1 MSIVIDPG
9 YALSFNGVTDGVLVP
24 SNQNVIHGK
33 SDEGRKSLPAALHSF
48 TLETWIMPD
57 CGGIVY
63 EYENM
68 MRLTVGSPSSPAPA
82 TFEINLEN
90 VAAGT
95 KSVHTISSAKPV
107 NKING
112 DFAYWDGI
120 LFPQPA
126 LNMHNS
132 YIATDAAV
140 NDSTALNDGHREL
153 LNVTVTFNRRYLSMH
168 INGDLVVAKEFEEN
182 QQIVLSPSNMY
193 LGGKG
198 GEYRGT
204 IEAIHLSR
212 GEKKSGRSEF
222 APVKSDDTIGLWRF
236 EEPIE
241 PISLITTTP
250 SISASTS
257 ASSSI
262 NIGVAAATALVNQFK
277 NGVSVVVGNAIN
289 FTTQSPWSSQG
300 SYKIKVHGA
309 TSSSDATIPKVP
321 YNIIVNPLGY
331 VSTTGKPTNKA
342 PERLRLMA
350 VDGDAGTITV
360 ESIHLD
366 FASNASTGRRGALQ
380 AHDAGRFV
388 VVTGDCLVDGGNGNV
403 YQPQGSGTQ
412 FSHRQGQV
420 CIDES
425 NFENHGIMF
434 SMSMAVDNTVH
445 NKFAAF
451 TTNPGAGFYLG
462 HSGRHILN
470 HVKSHPFMGYLPPAS
485 DLVVDKKLDAS
496 ADVIS
501 ASFSSQY
508 SDIRGTVPLNS
519 KISAFDSHE
528 PVKLENTFYSTKV
541 NTVVENGMSDISDTQ
556 RGLLAIGG
564 TSFDP
569 SAFALKALGADTV
582 AENSKAQLVP
592 SDESRI
598 AILSVPS
605 LASYDYAPFVQIHY
619 NAICHNSVDFPTA
632 AVSRIDSSFT
642 STATIIKLQS
652 IKSFGKTGAVLP
664 ATSISIGGVV
674 ATTNPDITA
683 TLNHSDNKITF
694 SANTDSGF
702 QAVDTTGAIVKLAMD
717 GPCLMVSKTLPDVST
732 IVTGSTSILD
742 LIHTD
747 MASADL
753 DILSPGGIV
762 EFKAPGMFPFKSGDL
777 EGDTEEG
784 TVAETT
790 LDTTLC
796 PDNYL
801 PLAST
806 DPPQTTPQGIAVSD
820 SNLSTKSSQFSKIII
835 KTATYEDT
843 LEETAD
849 IIRQSSQYDRQK
861 TGVLVNN
868 GSGYSAT
875 ATSITVD
882 AVDARTKFS
891 TGQSLYKIDG
901 TVLGT
906 ITSVAETAIGVSAG
920 ITASLV
926 DNEELYNQ
934 SINIGTGTTNQSTS
948 VHEIFDIIE
957 HQMSGDIVTLTV
969 QPSDRRRFTQ
979 LARLKIDEDSSNHLS
994 VEYLMSRGRVLSFN
1008 EDDNGNSNLLAYG
1021 IISDIAGA
1029 SVSAKG
1035 DGAPD
1040 SHIVKE
1046 IMPGAPVV
1054 TMMLGGPGQGAI
1066 NTKETWEPSPTARL
1080 AWNTRRDCV
1089 TEVSAVDT
1097 SGRTVTTLPLNNRS
1111 TDLQSWGTYCFPKVG
1126 RIYLELPRTD
1136 VNEPIRF
1143 ASAEYSSKTGVL
1155 FNFASGTTHLG
1166 SGKFVLADG
1175 SEAVGFAAWVSATG
1189 ISTGHKLHVD
1199 DKFLEESMC
1208 NDGTTV
1214 NDRLFQTLDSVQHD
1228 YQLGTQYAST
1238 RALVEIPLFE
1248 EFFFDNP
1255 DKGIFPGPDNSMKI
1269 HVDATHTASNWA
1281 PNPVGRRHDEIATQD
1296 PEIFGAFSYSISSD
1310 SHRSGTKITAPFTDT
1325 SAPILIHVEDASIF
1339 PIPDAAP
1346 VTVAGVD
1353 GSARYRRAFL
1363 PSGEWVLYTARD
1375 TSANTITAASAST
1388 AGGNWAMSKN
1398 FVKEFAV
1405 GAQLTPAPG
1414 YQDMNYTPIAD
1425 NPLLKSA
1432 GYEGRR
1438 SFYYDRSNVM
1448 TQGGNVDY
1456 GMRQYV
1462 SAVEFRAGPRVN
1474 PHLDRIQSGRAK
1486 GVVQAWASGA
1496 PTLLYMKDASLFP
1509 DNIAGVDDYS
1519 GYRYRLAWAP
1529 SDFSLTGCSYN
1540 NAKLIT
1546 HSSSTLVAV
1555 GMAVSGDGIPVGA
1568 TVEAVISNTTFDLSV
1583 ATTGGSLSS
1592 KTLTITSNGV
1602 ITHAHYNIKS
1612 DNLLTLTQRDDAFQP
1627 ASGDE
1632 VTLVDMHASPT
1643 TIYPEVKEGV
1653 FLNKSWAYPYAPGG
1667 LRDGDTVWMN
1677 MHYTNPH
1684 AIEGLF
1690 AKSRGTL
1697 NEGEVWTGFNGGGG
1711 AFAANPRNSIP
1722 MENFLIGNSCTETA
1736 QNFVQHVNK
1745 TIELNYEALG
1755 LYAEFTVG
1763 GASYNNDPTI
1773 THTSSTAIVV
1783 GMGVSGSGIPDGA
1796 TVATVT
1802 DATHFELSEAT
1813 TGGSKSSQTLT
1824 FTSNTP
1830 APTVAYLDPYQ
1841 STEEHARVLL
1851 YDVAHDREFIAFQ
1864 DLWMQ
1869 VQSSADATKIGAA
1882 PAHTAG
1888 AIVHDDGNSGSWIDV
1903 AAGFPSESKY
1913 LAPTNGSDFME
1924 AAYSHKS
1931 TWNASTGTI
1940 LSPHAPDVGT
1950 KYATNG
1956 AMPRTN
1962 DAVIN
1967 SDDAILKHKQ
1977 IDKDSREASTFFDT
1991 PDGTRAIPAFLA
2003 LKGIRSSTSDLSGHE
2018 EARLNELD
2026 HWTQMDF
2033 VRRLTVDFGEVALR
2047 DGVTDIEAAAREVVR
2062 LVNQAGAKNGRTH
2075 ARRPADQ
2082 YLGESEKFDLS
2093 SPGVKAGGFSMG
2105 FDPSAAHINA
2115 DFAATGSTHDPA
2127 PFWDIKR
2134 GFSSHDRGTHMGY
2147 VRAHLGRV
2155 VLDSDGNKGYS
2166 IVIHS
2171 TIPGAEGRNFCT
2183 WLDNS
2188 RAQTPYRPQYL
2199 IGHGGRFRNYWCQPD
2214 EMTGENMHP
2223 APMPINRFGRPFA
2236 PITTLKEYLPPEETL
2251 ASFSNNL
2258 SIGPEIVIGSTQSAD
2273 TFRENASGRNS
2284 NTVID
2289 ESFETKSPSST
2300 LVDGLRTGT
2309 SAKSRINFGGMT
2321 QAGIPGWSPDAG
2333 KWGMGRDGEDSRYQ
2347 SVYGNASNAATAMLN
2362 STIYDTDNKVG
2373 YIPKD
2378 DMKPRNIG
2386 DGNIYGIRLVD
2397 HRGDNHTVRM
2407 IYKQYGKSFAND
2419 LTIVPPTIDE
2429 EIVIH
2434 FDDRDVAQGGFT
2446 IGKHMVGTGEV
2457 CGEKSGGTAKPYKGN
2472 LWNNYPSP
2480 AVGIHVTGNKA
2491 TDTGV
2496 TMDVTFTAPYSTGD
2510 TLTHPDVLGYLGF
2523 PESGVL
2529 QLTDDAGT
2537 SGDQG
2542 ITIHYTSRSHYDHDG
2557 DTGASNKH
2565 YFYGCTGG
2573 RALTTNEGMLISP
2586 RINFTSVLT
2595 DEVIA
2600 AAVEFAMAM
2609 PDPTDDSIAATSFDC
2624 TGMFAPD
2631 GKTLGEWGVSP
2642 TAIRVKAS
2650 SKSKTP
2656 LSKLFQVSRNKD
2668 WGLVEGASSDAVVS
2682 SKHTGGLSDVERD
2695 AGTRL
2700 DVGYIP
2706 ETVLH
2711 ITTRYKGT
2719 NANTATPILVDN
2731 QNNPVDIS
2739 TWQRNL
2745 RGDNYTSVA
2754 GDHIIPKVDSPMI
2767 LKTTDDGTLITTASS
2782 TYLYSICVPGSDHAQ
2797 AWGERFTIWWGSEEY
2812 AEVASTPGAAVETK
2826 LTYGAGTGVSAN
2838 FASFCHDSDD
2848 EVLMRNGDVKNGMK
2862 TDGIRRAGSK
2872 MSSPFLYFRGGRDS
2886 PDHWVPLYFGG
2897 GFSGVVMDIND
2908 GTQND
2913 YGDFYTHPYAGGPT
2927 GSAGLQNVGE
2937 IAGSYA
2943 LLDTNAM
2950 LAMFPGTPYLDD
2962 HKGKNNPPLFNQD
2975 SLLPFDMAK
2984 GANTKFTG
2992 LTYTDGSN
3000 AVHANLPSPIVLRFA
3015 HPHAR
3020 YSATGNTA
3028 DQTIY
3033 MVFGPGQA
3041 FPHNSAA
3048 FEPQGANIVTSGNGY
3063 SAVPIYTDG
3072 STVSLETFL
3081 PNSLT
3086 NGDSTVAGLIN
3097 HASGAVIGHL
3107 PRTTFFQIN
3116 KLSAFNYDM
3125 NWEPTKG
3132 FPSVAVSGSTT
3143 FAQTYD
3149 RAFYYEGSPFTFG
3162 VALPPS
3168 AHPFSH
3174 IFTDSNGNALETSY
3188 HPATKKS
3195 SVIWHM
3201 DGGYHPGGHF
3211 LDNHVNIN
3219 PKHAV
3224 EGGRLATG
3232 STNKHNVSAFR
3243 PCGLLAKAYLTQYGG
3258 SPDNQANDDNVVL
3271 IDATRVQN
3279 AEELGAVISASINTF
3294 PGKDPLKAIGGT
3306 FLPSM
3311 QNAHKQDRYGW
3322 VQLDI
3327 ASFEPANKLVVT
3339 NNASLETLP
3348 KYGWVRISDGNTAGY
3363 APYTDITTTATLT
3376 VAAQGDPHGMTEK
3389 QKVTIT
3395 AADGTVRIYVLT
3407 DTNAGGVAT
3416 GTVLVSNS
3424 DTGAGTAGDSLT
3436 GGIAVGIN
3444 FTSAIQHDYLEQI
3457 KTAIEHANGHAGK
3470 ITVTETSTSIF
3481 TLTNAVAG
3489 ISGNTT
3495 ITEDVANLTIAG
3507 FNGNTGSIFL
3517 GRSVNSTVP
3526 SVINIVVPGAGYS
3539 AATVSTSGG
3548 SGTGLTL
3555 ALTVGGSGEI
3565 TGVSIATAG
3574 SGYQAG
3580 DLITAVGGDGAG
3592 RIDVA
3597 GCAKSTSFINP
3608 TNDRE
3613 VTATSGFKAYV
3624 WAKSGTHRLNNDN
3637 TVTTRDHI
3645 TQVHYNGLI
3654 DAIDRTK
3661 PVGAVGWAGEAYSYM
3676 NSYTGTQVGSG
3687 VYPAG
3692 LGAWHPSLGF
3702 NPYGAAETCLAAS
3715 SPVGTGDTATATFSD
3730 YCVNGLSSRHLIAIT
3745 HESELPLIAKADRD
3759 GVTCAGDWLMTK
3771 ETSNIINAGTIQWDT
3786 SKVHNK
3792 SRYLGPATGGPRV
3805 EAQVHSD
3812 FVRPTVAGDYPAT
3825 SAAVAANKWHDTIA
3839 SGKMVQANAC
3849 LNPTGDLFWD
3859 ESVVKGSNFHEDFG
3873 TYGKECIGVSGSDDY
3888 LNPGASSTA
3897 MPHNGL
3903 FGYYNTRSAA
3913 RNFSAEHV
3921 VWKRMDGGSLTMPA
3935 ANARGLGAI
3944 PWVRRKASTGQ
3955 YLLEGEKVLG
3965 NVRFSFES
3973 TNAAMF
3979 PIIQAQELSHPQLAE
3994 QHPME
3999 IRNALML
4006 PNEEKQFQ
4014 SMMVIDD
4021 TGQEHRLEGG
4031 SPLGTVIMDFRHV
4044 SDREIEGLAPA
4055 LAGTGVSPNM
4065 KIRLPNPDEIPGNI
4079 IVRPGFDRIQAYQS
4093 ETIGSG
4099 GLQHPSQPVQ
4109 HITDMFDNKYSGP
4122 RLWPTWE
4129 NNGWEHLSQDGV
4141 DVSLT
4146 KSDNRLKFPASTV
4159 EGWQDHTSNSPLK
4172 TAYEPHD
4179 RNLYFHVTRMGV
4191 SMTNRET
4198 SQLLTFQ
4205 SYSGTEINV
4214 NATPEASVWT
4224 DSSELSGGRY
4234 FLRVYN
4240 ETTNEGVLASYTGV
4254 GSGKFTGVVY
4264 SPDFANFIADT
4275 EAEGHILKVVPSYY
4289 MPAGSTR
4296 FFGARRLRDHSE
4308 YSGASPDMKIIDW
4321 YTLYAALPANTGA
4334 TTNPSIPYNHIM
4346 TPKMTPMPIPRMG
4359 HHYISPTMALMPGHY
4374 AHPAYQRL
4382 YELNQSCRTSNNA
4395 PLIDSLIGTNEG
4407 TRTSTTATSTTH
4419 ESGRDP
4425 YIYFSGPTAA
4435 FSPSD
4440 IHGGA
4445 FTLLTETKIKYEGYG
4460 VAASLGA
4467 AGTTNAAGGHE
4478 LVLEAGGTYTLNNHF
4493 PDPMEV
4499 GAYQI
4504 VIQPNVFAQQIKGF
4518 HLNHSTENKAP
4529 SESGTKV
4536 VELTGQQVNTVIA
4549 IEQDVDTN
4557 GAYSLILADAIM
4569 ADVRGCEVIINE
4581 VILDIEPDS
4590 GSHFTNLPTLALYNP
4605 LGVQET
4611 SSPSLTRRSLPYR
4624 PGMFSSATPGYTL
4637 TVPWWGILHKD
4648 GAGASGADKFRH
4660 LEWHKPD
4667 NYYELCRASYGCVGA
4682 QLTLGGYPTSFL
4694 DIYEVHKRNR
4704 SLNPTCVVISNN
4716 GSSTITVDDNS
4727 LFPVVPYYG
4736 EKLEYTKDGVR
4747 YTATYGN
4754 RTGTLA
4760 YATLGASVTF
4770 STVSGSGEFWANI
4783 ATGTIIKL
4791 TRPYDNHSSDKVF
4804 TDSLSSIITRA
4815 LPQISNGSRD
4825 TNSLHVPDA
4834 YLCMWHPNLGRPF
4847 TWYSDTADGGTRNF
4861 YTKAGA
4867 ADTPLDKKPY
4877 NMLPEHFE
4885 TIHYQDFN
4893 YVASKGPFGFAMSWI
4908 APPGGGTSPTN
4919 AADGIVHTAAVID
4932 LDTNLKHQ
4940 GGVESSTESS
4950 GVLINHPSGA
4960 SNTYSV
4966 NTTSAIPVDAVDP
4979 TTKFQV
4985 GDSVYNSAGILVG
4998 VLTAVDGSA
5007 PYGVTFGGGTLVVLT
5022 NNEALY
5028 LSEKYNFAGFWPGGS
5043 HGGGAVSRLEA
5054 YGDSL
5059 IGWGGET
5066 YGMDCG
5072 TFDDNTGIRTRT
5084 YNEATVASPY
5094 ARNHCFGYR
5103 FGVRQ
5108 AYNRPRWGQYVR
5120 GWLEVANSNALLG
5133 YYHGPLIQQD
5143 NKTNGWDYVGSD
5155 TALGD
5160 VSFTASYVGIL
5171 ERLTQVSALLNQD
5184 QIGRQVR
5191 YSDGRRMT
5199 QPFGCAVRTIRNA
5212 STVRREYPGDN
5223 AGKDISELANAH
5235 RYYMVDWWGN
5245 TRGEDVR
5252 RFPVRGFGIRPAWDP
5267 EDAYTDTNIAH
5278 RPAANALFGGDG
5290 NDRQSGNANTANNDA
5305 SNMGVA
5311 DWFNPASALRV
5322 GDRGDGRG
5330 VRWPTVFN
5338 ESMLMDVSETHEAT
5352 GLVLSHST
5360 AEPAFGQGLVRPS
5373 NLALQSGE
5381 IERGIS
5387 ARLDVASEDGLLK
5400 PSASV
5405 AEGTETITADTR
5417 LAEPVGR
5424 DDVRIGLD
5432 VDTIGELN
5440 EGVSREYVIMSTE
5453 AVSLHTDRE
5462 IGQRTTVRGAMDGA
5476 SRTLTDFDLT
5486 ALNFSSNPKAGIT
5499 RISNAHAY
5507 WPLGGTYAMEWS
5519 RYAGV
5524 LDVKGWGQAGASSSS
5539 NPYQNAAH
5547 DSTLQNTNATDSTI
5561 DFLYRPAQVLD
5572 NKHVQLFRPAPVIS
5586 ADDTDGDDTIQ
5597 GGSNFYRATAGGK
5610 YGLFTSDAP
5619 GALTGTPSSPPY
5631 APVYSITPTSST
5643 TVPTSQGPKIQGVD
5657 VTGYNKAD
5665 IRSPVARVVMTE
5677 NTLEHFRA
5685 DASRKS
5691 PDDEEGDFNVQ
5702 PRYSQTLHPKG
5713 SDGDASYNTGD
5724 HSGE

>member
-1 MSIVIDPG
+1 MSMLIDPG
-9 YALSFNGVTDGVLVP
+9 HALLFNGITDSVMIP
-24 SNQNVIHGK
+24 ANQSVIHGK
-33 SDEGRKSLPAALHSF
+33 SNDPLKALPGAMRSF
-48 TLETWIMPD
+48 TLETWIVPD
-57 CGGIVY
+57 CGGVVF
-63 EYENM
+63 EYENI
-68 MRLTVGSPSSPAPA
+68 MRLTVGTPSSPAPA
-82 TFEINLEN
+82 KFEVNLEN
-90 VAAGT
+90 KAAGT
-95 KSVHTISSAKPV
+95 SSVFSISSATPV
-107 NKING
+107 HGPTG
-112 DFAYWDGI
+112 DFAYWDGVVYPRPS
-120 LFPQPA
+120 LD
-126 LNMHNS
+126 LHNS
-132 YIATDAAV
+132 YIYTDAAV

-153 LNVTVTFNRRYLSMH
+153 LNVTVTFSHRHLSMH
-168 INGDLVVAKEFEEN
+168 INGDLVVTKEFDED
-182 QQIVLSPSNMY
+182 QQLVLTASNMF

-204 IEAIHLSR
+204 IEAVHLSR
-212 GEKKSGRSEF
+212 GRKDSGKGPF

-277 NGVSVVVGNAIN
+277 GGTSASLNNSIN
-289 FTTQSPWSSQG
+289 FATESPWNSHG
-300 SYKIKVHGA
+300 SYNVKVHSA
-309 TSSSDATIPKVP
+309 TSSSNATIPKVP

-331 VSTTGKPTNKA
+331 GPTTGKPTAKA

-350 VDGDAGTITV
+350 VDGDAGTVTV

-388 VVTGDCLVDGGNGNV
+388 IVTGDCLVDGGNGNV

-425 NFENHGIMF
+425 NFENHGVMF
-434 SMSMAVDNTVH
+434 SMSMAIDSDDY
-445 NKFAAF
+445 NKFSASSA
-451 TTNPGAGFYLG
+451 NPGTGFYIG

-470 HVKSHPFMGYLPPAS
+470 HVKSHPFMGTVPPMS

-501 ASFSSQY
+501 ATFVSQY
-508 SDIRGTVPLNS
+508 SDIKNTIPVNS
-519 KISAFDSHE
+519 KVTIFDTHDTI
-528 PVKLENTFYSTKV
+528 KLENAYFQTKIDKI
-541 NTVVENGMSDISDTQ
+541 VENGMSDISDAK
-556 RGLLAIGG
+556 RGLI
-564 TSFDP
+564 
-569 SAFALKALGADTV
+569 ALGGRKFDASLFNLKSFGAHNAIDISDEV
-582 AENSKAQLVP
+582 SRHLVP
-592 SDESRI
+592 STESRI
-598 AILSVPS
+598 AILNVPS
-605 LASYDYAPFVQIHY
+605 LSTYNYAPFVQIHY
-619 NAICHNSVDFPTA
+619 NAVCHQPNDFPTA
-632 AVSRIDSSFT
+632 ATSRLT
-642 STATIIKLQS
+642 TNGTATILTLQS
-652 IKSFGKTGAVLP
+652 IKSFGKDGLVIP
-664 ATSISIGGVV
+664 GSSISIGGVL
-674 ATTNPDITA
+674 ATTNGNINA
-683 TLNHSDNKITF
+683 TLNHSAKTITF
-694 SANTDSGF
+694 SANTDSAF
-702 QAVDTTGAIVKLAMD
+702 QSVDTTGAIVEMSIN
-717 GPCLMVSKTLPDVST
+717 GPSLMVTKTVPDVST
-732 IVTGSTSILD
+732 IVTGTTSILD
-742 LIHTD
+742 LIHTELGT
-747 MASADL
+747 ADL
-753 DILSPGGIV
+753 DIYSPGGKI
-762 EFKAPGMFPFKSGDL
+762 EFKMPNAFPFSAGDL

-784 TVAETT
+784 TVAETK
-790 LDTTLC
+790 LDLTLC
-796 PDNYL
+796 PHNYL
-801 PLAST
+801 PLVST
-806 DPPQTTPQGIAVSD
+806 DPAQGTPQAISL
-820 SNLSTKSSQFSKIII
+820 SNPNLSTKDSQFSRMIVKPTHY
-835 KTATYEDT
+835 KQN
-843 LEETAD
+843 LEEVAD
-849 IIRQSSQYDRQK
+849 IIKQVPTVSRIS
-861 TGVLVNN
+861 TGVLINN
-868 GSGYSAT
+868 AGGYAASTT
-875 ATSITVD
+875 AAITVD
-882 AVDARTKFS
+882 GVDARNIFDNGDKV
-891 TGQSLYKIDG
+891 YRVDG

-906 ITSVAETAIGVSAG
+906 INHAVTETTIRISGG
-920 ITASLV
+920 GGTAALLQ
-926 DNEELYNQ
+926 DNEELY
-934 SINIGTGTTNQSTS
+934 SEPIILGSGTTNQSTAL
-948 VHEIFDIIE
+948 HEIFDIIE
-957 HQMSGDIVTLTV
+957 HEIVNERVILTV
-969 QPSDRRRFTQ
+969 QPSDRRRFSQ
-979 LARLKIDEDSSNHLS
+979 LSKISTGSDRPNEVSI
-994 VEYLMSRGRVLSFN
+994 EYLMSKGRVLSF
-1008 EDDNGNSNLLAYG
+1008 EDDDDGNSNLLAYG
-1021 IISDIAGA
+1021 IISDIASA
-1029 SVSAKG
+1029 SVNVKG

-1054 TMMLGGPGQGAI
+1054 TMALGGPGQGAI
-1066 NTKETWEPSPTARL
+1066 NTKETWDPSPTARL
-1080 AWNTRRDCV
+1080 GWSTRRDCV
-1089 TEVSAVDT
+1089 TEISAIDS
-1097 SGRTVTTLPLNNRS
+1097 SGRTITTLPLNNRA

-1136 VNEPIRF
+1136 PNEPIQF
-1143 ASAEYSSKTGVL
+1143 ASAEYASKTGVL

-1175 SEAVGFAAWVSATG
+1175 SEAVGFAAWVTASG

-1238 RALVEIPLFE
+1238 RAMVEIPLFE

-1255 DKGIFPGPDNSMKI
+1255 DNGIFLGPDNSMKI
-1269 HVDATHTASNWA
+1269 HIDATHTAHNWA
-1281 PNPVGRRHDEIATQD
+1281 PNPVGRRHEEITPQD
-1296 PEIFGAFSYSISSD
+1296 PEIFGAFSYSISNN
-1310 SHRSGTKITAPFTDT
+1310 SHRSGTKIVKPFTGT
-1325 SAPILIHVEDASIF
+1325 TISVEDADIF
-1339 PIPDAAP
+1339 PIPTAGPTA
-1346 VTVAGVD
+1346 VAGID

-1375 TSANTITAASAST
+1375 TSANTITAAAAAT

-1398 FVKEFAV
+1398 FVKEFSV
-1405 GAQLTPAPG
+1405 GTQLTPGPG
-1414 YQDMNYTPIAD
+1414 YQDMNYDPIAD

-1456 GMRQYV
+1456 GMKQYV

-1486 GVVQAWASGA
+1486 GIVQTWASGA

-1509 DNIAGVDDYS
+1509 DNIAGVDGYS

-1602 ITHAHYNIKS
+1602 ITHAHYDIKS

-1632 VTLVDMHASPT
+1632 VKLVDMHASPT

-1722 MENFLIGNSCTETA
+1722 MENFLIGNTCKETA

-1869 VQSSADATKIGAA
+1869 VQSGADAIKIGAA
-1882 PAHTAG
+1882 PTTTAG
-1888 AIVHDDGNSGSWIDV
+1888 AILHSDANSGSSLDV

-1913 LAPTNGSDFME
+1913 LAATNGSDFME

-1956 AMPRTN
+1956 GMPRTN

-1967 SDDAILKHKQ
+1967 SDDAVLKHKQ

-2018 EARLNELD
+2018 ETRLNELD

-2033 VRRLTVDFGEVALR
+2033 VRRLTIDFGEVNLR
-2047 DGVTDIEAAAREVVR
+2047 VGVTDIQAAALEVIR
-2062 LVNQAGAKNGRTH
+2062 LINQAGAKHGRTH
-2075 ARRPADQ
+2075 TRK
-2082 YLGESEKFDLS
+2082 YGEQQLDAS
-2093 SPGVKAGGFSMG
+2093 
-2105 FDPSAAHINA
+2105 
-2115 DFAATGSTHDPA
+2115 TGSTHDPA
-2127 PFWDIKR
+2127 PFWDIKK

-2155 VLDSDGNKGYS
+2155 VLDSDGKKGYS

-2171 TIPGAEGRNFCT
+2171 TVPGAEGRNFCT
-2183 WLDNS
+2183 WLDSS
-2188 RAQTPYRPQYL
+2188 RSQSPYRPQYL

-2236 PITTLKEYLPPEETL
+2236 PITTLKEFLPPEETL
-2251 ASFSNNL
+2251 DSFENNL
-2258 SIGPEIVIGSTQSAD
+2258 SLGPETIASSTQKTD

-2309 SAKSRINFGGMT
+2309 SAKARINFGGMT
-2321 QAGIPGWSPDAG
+2321 QAGIPGWAPNAG
-2333 KWGMGRDGEDSRYQ
+2333 KWGMGRDGEVKFQ
-2347 SVYGNASNAATAMLN
+2347 AIYGNASNAGTAMLG
-2362 STIYDTDNKVG
+2362 STLYSSSNKVG
-2373 YIPKD
+2373 YIPET
-2378 DMKPRNIG
+2378 DMKPSNIG
-2386 DGNIYGIRLVD
+2386 DGNLYGIKLVD
-2397 HRGDNHTVRM
+2397 HRGDSHTVRM
-2407 IYKQYGKSFAND
+2407 VYKQYGQAFAND
-2419 LTIVPPTIDE
+2419 LTMLPPSIDE
-2429 EIVIH
+2429 EVIIY
-2434 FDDRDVAQGGFT
+2434 FDDRDVAFGGFT
-2446 IGKHMVGTGEV
+2446 IGNHMVGTGEV

-2600 AAVEFAMAM
+2600 AAVEFAMTVN
-2609 PDPTDDSIAATSFDC
+2609 DPKDDNNYFDC
-2624 TGMFAPD
+2624 TEMFAPD
-2631 GKTLGEWGVSP
+2631 GRTLEEWGVSP

-2668 WGLVEGASSDAVVS
+2668 WGLVEGASSDTLIVTNSTAKINQSSAPAGYSIGYTGAMVTDTGNPATNLKVGETLLDSAGNNYGVITAIGSGTPGSVTVGGGLKIAIDDNTDLYFVS
-2682 SKHTGGLSDVERD
+2682 QHTGGLSESQRD
-2695 AGTRL
+2695 DGTRL

-2767 LKTTDDGTLITTASS
+2767 LKTTDSGTLITTASS

-2962 HKGKNNPPLFNQD
+2962 HRGKNNPPFFNQD
-2975 SLLPFDMAK
+2975 GLLPFDMAK

-2992 LTYTDGSN
+2992 ITYTDGSN
-3000 AVHANLPSPIVLRFA
+3000 TVHANLPSPIILRFA

-3041 FPHNSAA
+3041 FPHNAA
-3048 FEPQGANIVTSGNGY
+3048 TFEPQGANLVTSGNGY

-3116 KLSAFNYDM
+3116 KLSAFNYNM

-3132 FPSVAVSGSTT
+3132 FPSVAASGSTT
-3143 FAQTYD
+3143 FAQTYQK
-3149 RAFYYEGSPFTFG
+3149 AFYYEGSLFTFG

-3174 IFTDSNGNALETSY
+3174 IFTDSSGNALESSS

-3195 SVIWHM
+3195 SAIWHM

-3232 STNKHNVSAFR
+3232 GTNKHNVSAFR

-3376 VAAQGDPHGMTEK
+3376 VAAQGSAHGMTEK

-3395 AADGTVRIYVLT
+3395 AADGTVRVYVLT

-3444 FTSAIQHDYLEQI
+3444 FSSATQHQYLEQI
-3457 KTAIEHANGHAGK
+3457 KAAIEHANGHAGK

-3526 SVINIVVPGAGYS
+3526 SVAAVAVPGAGYS

-3565 TGVSIATAG
+3565 TGISIATAG
-3574 SGYQAG
+3574 SGYQPGELVIPA
-3580 DLITAVGGDGAG
+3580 GGDGAA
-3592 RIDVA
+3592 RILLVD
-3597 GCAKSTSFINP
+3597 CAKSTSFINP

-3613 VTATSGFKAYV
+3613 VTATSDFKAYV

-3692 LGAWHPSLGF
+3692 LGAWHPFLGF
-3702 NPYGAAETCLAAS
+3702 NPYGAAETCLASS

-3730 YCVNGLSSRHLIAIT
+3730 HCANGLSSRHLIAIT

-3759 GVTCAGDWLMTK
+3759 GVACAGDWLMIK
-3771 ETSNIINAGTIQWDT
+3771 ETSNMINAGTIKWDT

-3792 SRYLGPATGGPRV
+3792 SRYVGPATGGPRV
-3805 EAQVHSD
+3805 EAQVHSG
-3812 FVRPTVAGDYPAT
+3812 FTRPFDNSDYPAT
-3825 SAAVAANKWHDTIA
+3825 NAAPTDAEWHRTIQ
-3839 SGKMVQANAC
+3839 SGDMVQANAC
-3849 LNPTGDLFWD
+3849 LHPTGDLFWD
-3859 ESVVKGSNFHEDFG
+3859 ESIVKGSNFHEDFS
-3873 TYGKECIGVSGSDDY
+3873 TYGVECIGNSGLLDY
-3888 LNPGASSTA
+3888 LNPAAAATA
-3897 MPHNGL
+3897 MPHPGL
-3903 FGYYNTRSAA
+3903 FGYYQKRSAA

-3944 PWVRRKASTGQ
+3944 PWIRRKASTGQ

-3965 NVRFSFES
+3965 NVRFSFET

-3979 PIIQAQELSHPQLAE
+3979 PIIQAQELGHPQLAE
-3994 QHPME
+3994 QHSMK
-3999 IRNALML
+3999 IHNALML
-4006 PNEEKQFQ
+4006 PNEEMQFQ
-4014 SMMVIDD
+4014 SLMVTDD

-4044 SDREIEGLAPA
+4044 SDREIEGLSPA

-4079 IVRPGFDRIQAYQS
+4079 IVRSGFDRIQAYQN

-4129 NNGWEHLSQDGV
+4129 NNGWEHLSQDGI
-4141 DVSLT
+4141 DISLN
-4146 KSDNRLKFPASTV
+4146 KSDSRLKFPASTV
-4159 EGWQDHTSNSPLK
+4159 EGWQDHTNNSPLK

-4198 SQLLTFQ
+4198 SQLLNYQ
-4205 SYSGTEINV
+4205 SYSGTEIIV
-4214 NATPEASVWT
+4214 SATPEAGVWT

-4240 ETTNEGVLASYTGV
+4240 EITNEGVLASYTGV
-4254 GSGKFTGVVY
+4254 GTNKFTGVVY
-4264 SPDFANFIADT
+4264 SPDFITFVEKAT
-4275 EAEGHILKVVPSYY
+4275 SEGIMNLRVVPSYY

-4296 FFGARRLRDHSE
+4296 FFSSRRLRDHSE
-4308 YSGASPDMKIIDW
+4308 YSGASPDMKITDW
-4321 YTLYAALPANTGA
+4321 HALYAALPANTGA

-4359 HHYISPTMALMPGHY
+4359 HHYVSPTMALMPGHY

-4425 YIYFSGPTAA
+4425 HIYFSGPTAA

-4445 FTLLTETKIKYEGYG
+4445 FTLLTETKVKYEGYG
-4460 VAASLGA
+4460 VAASVGDAGA
-4467 AGTTNAAGGHE
+4467 TNAAGGHE

-4504 VIQPNVFAQQIKGF
+4504 VIQPNVFAQQLKGF
-4518 HLNHSTENKAP
+4518 HINHSNAVKAP
-4529 SESGTKV
+4529 SESGDKV
-4536 VELTGQQVNTVIA
+4536 NELTGQQVNTVIA
-4549 IEQDVDTN
+4549 IEQDISTN
-4557 GAYSLILADAIM
+4557 GAHSLILAEAIM

-4590 GSHFTNLPTLALYNP
+4590 GSHFTNMPTLGLYNP

-4611 SSPSLTRRSLPYR
+4611 NSPSLTRRSLPYK
-4624 PGMFSSATPGYTL
+4624 PGMFSSATPGYTI
-4637 TVPWWGILHKD
+4637 TIPWWGILHKD
-4648 GAGASGADKFRH
+4648 GAGASAAEKFRH

-4667 NYYELCRASYGCVGA
+4667 NYYEFCRMSYGCIGA
-4682 QLTLGGYPTSFL
+4682 QLTLGGYPTSFM

-4704 SLNPTCVVISNN
+4704 SLNPTCVVISDN
-4716 GSSTITVDDNS
+4716 GSSTITVDNND

-4736 EKLEYTKDGVR
+4736 EKLEYTKNGIR
-4747 YTATYGN
+4747 YTATYAN

-4760 YATLGASVTF
+4760 HATLGASVTF
-4770 STVSGSGEFWANI
+4770 SSVSGSSEFWTNI
-4783 ATGTIIKL
+4783 AAGTVIKL
-4791 TRPYDNHSSDKVF
+4791 TRPYDTYASDSVYLDTK
-4804 TDSLSSIITRA
+4804 SSIMTR
-4815 LPQISNGSRD
+4815 LCPPRTLESKDSVSLVNGSRD
-4825 TNSLHVPDA
+4825 TNSLHLPDA

-4847 TWYSDTADGGTRNF
+4847 TWYSDTATGGTRNF

-4867 ADTPLDKKPY
+4867 ADTPVDKKPY

-4885 TIHYQDFN
+4885 TIHYHDFN
-4893 YVASKGPFGFAMSWI
+4893 YVASKGPFGLAMKWI
-4908 APPGGGTSPTN
+4908 SPPGSAGLS
-4919 AADGIVHTAAVID
+4919 ADGTVYTAAQID
-4932 LDTNLKHQ
+4932 SDGNLSHQ
-4940 GGVESSTESS
+4940 GGT
-4950 GVLINHPSGA
+4950 
-4960 SNTYSV
+4960 
-4966 NTTSAIPVDAVDP
+4966 
-4979 TTKFQV
+4979 
-4985 GDSVYNSAGILVG
+4985 DS
-4998 VLTAVDGSA
+4998 
-5007 PYGVTFGGGTLVVLT
+5007 
-5022 NNEALY
+5022 
-5028 LSEKYNFAGFWPGGS
+5028 SEKYNFAGFWPGGS

-5066 YGMDCG
+5066 HGMTCG
-5072 TFDDNTGIRTRT
+5072 SFDDNTGVRTRT
-5084 YNEATVASPY
+5084 YAQMTSASAY
-5094 ARNHCFGYR
+5094 ARNNCFGYR

-5108 AYNRPRWGQYVR
+5108 AYNRPRWANYVR
-5120 GWLEVANSNALLG
+5120 GWLEVANANALLG
-5133 YYHGPLIQQD
+5133 YYNGPFVQQD
-5143 NKTNGWDYVGSD
+5143 SKTNGWDYVGSD
-5155 TALGD
+5155 TSLSD
-5160 VSFTASYVGIL
+5160 ISFNATYIGIL

-5223 AGKDISELANAH
+5223 VGKAISELANAH

-5252 RFPVRGFGIRPAWDP
+5252 RFPVRGFGIRPSWDP
-5267 EDAYTDTNIAH
+5267 EDAYADTNIAH

-5360 AEPAFGQGLVRPS
+5360 AEPAFGQGFVRPS
-5373 NLALQSGE
+5373 NETLQAGE
-5381 IERGIS
+5381 VERGIS
-5387 ARLDVASEDGLLK
+5387 ARLDIDAEDGLLK

-5405 AEGTETITADTR
+5405 GEGVETVTADTR
-5417 LAEPVGR
+5417 LVDPVAR
-5424 DDVRIGLD
+5424 DDIRMGLD
-5432 VDTIGELN
+5432 VDTISELN
-5440 EGVSREYVIMSTE
+5440 DGTSREYVIMSTE
-5453 AVSLHTDRE
+5453 AASLHTDRE
-5462 IGQRTTVRGAMDGA
+5462 VGQRTSLRGAMTGA
-5476 SRTLTDFDLT
+5476 SRTLGNFDLT
-5486 ALNFSSNPKAGIT
+5486 ALNFSTNPVAGIT
-5499 RISNAHAY
+5499 RFSNAHAY
-5507 WPLGGTYAMEWS
+5507 WPLGGTYIMQWS
-5519 RYAGV
+5519 RYSGV
-5524 LDVKGWGQAGASSSS
+5524 LDVKGWGQTGVSTSS
-5539 NPYQNAAH
+5539 NPYQNSSH
-5547 DSTLQNTNATDSTI
+5547 DPIIQNTNFTDSTI
-5561 DFLYRPAQVLD
+5561 EFLYRPIQVLD
-5572 NKHVQLFRPAPVIS
+5572 SKHVQFFRPAPVMKSS
-5586 ADDTDGDDTIQ
+5586 ADQ
-5597 GGSNFYRATAGGK
+5597 VGSNFYRATAGGK

-5631 APVYSITPTSST
+5631 APVYTMTPTTSGSST
-5643 TVPTSQGPKIQGVD
+5643 SNTVPTSQGPKILGVD
-5657 VTGYNKAD
+5657 VADYDKTD
-5665 IRSPVARVVMTE
+5665 IRSPVARVIMSE

-5713 SDGDASYNTGD
+5713 SGWTDGDATYNTGD